1 MSPTRAICFVL
12 TLCVAW
18 GVGGVRAQSDL
29 VPTGELPNLNR
40 IGVDER
46 LDEQM
51 PLDLAFRDHR
61 GRDIVLGD
69 LVGGEKPVLLAFAYF
84 DCPVLCGLVLRATV
98 AATKD
103 VAWTAGDQYEVVV
116 ISIDPDDTPR
126 DAAAKRAQV
135 LEGYGRDVGDAG
147 WHFLTA
153 EQSVIDEATEAAGF
167 RYFYQQAQDEYAH
180 AAALMFLTPE
190 GKFARY
196 LYGIDFQ
203 ASDLRL
209 ALLEASE
216 GRSLSTVEQ
225 ILVYCYQYQGA
236 EEGYGLA
243 ATRIM
248 QAGGGLVAL
257 SVGAALFFLWRREF
271 ARPLQ
276 SAADPRDT
284 VSPGPPQMEA
294 S

>member
-1 MSPTRAICFVL
+1 MSLTRAML
-12 TLCVAW
+12 LSMTLCIAW
-18 GVGGVRAQSDL
+18 GSGDVRAQSGL
-29 VPTGELPNLNR
+29 VPTGELPNVNR
-40 IGVDER
+40 IGIDEKIDR
-46 LDEQM
+46 QM
-51 PLDLAFRDHR
+51 PLDLEFRDHR
-61 GRDIVLGD
+61 GQQVTLGDIVT
-69 LVGGEKPVLLAFAYF
+69 GEKPTLMVFAYF

-116 ISIDPDDTPR
+116 ISIDPEDTTS
-126 DAAAKRAQV
+126 DAAMKRQQV
-135 LEGYGRDVGDAG
+135 LDGYGRDVGDGG

-153 EQSVIDEATEAAGF
+153 EESVIEAATEAAGF
-167 RYFYQQAQDEYAH
+167 RYFYQPEQDEYAH

-203 ASDLRL
+203 ASDVRL

-243 ATRIM
+243 ATRLM

-271 ARPLQ
+271 SRPLR
-276 SAADPRDT
+276 SAEGSGDT
-284 VSPGPPQMEA
+284 VSQGPPQMEV